1 MHPAVVAGGNVN
13 RFGRQLSSPGRESL
27 KPFDELSPQDRAED
41 EPCVEAIRRV
51 ARPVATR
58 GS

>member
-1 MHPAVVAGGNVN
+1 VN
-13 RFGRQLSSPGRESL
+13 RVGTQLPSPGRESL